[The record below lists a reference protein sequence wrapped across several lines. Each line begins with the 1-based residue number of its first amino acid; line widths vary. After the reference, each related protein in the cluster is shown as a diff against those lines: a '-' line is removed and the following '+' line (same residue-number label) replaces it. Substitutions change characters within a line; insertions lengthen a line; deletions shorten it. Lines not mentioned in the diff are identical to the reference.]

1 MTSPEPTPLPPRTRG
16 AVAVIVRDGR
26 LLVIERSQH
35 VRAPGMFCFPG
46 GAVEQGESEEAAIR
60 RELWEEL
67 AVEVRPVARLWQ
79 SVTPWGVELG
89 WWEAQLDPVAEPRP
103 HEAEVAS
110 FHWLTAA
117 ELRAQPKLLESNHHF
132 LDALAR
138 GDFSLA
144 GLDANPARKS

>member
-1 MTSPEPTPLPPRTRG
+1 
-16 AVAVIVRDGR
+16 VIVRDGR

-46 GAVEQGESEEAAIR
+46 GAVEPGESEEAAIR
-60 RELWEEL
+60 RELREEL
-67 AVEVRPVARLWQ
+67 AVEVRPLARLWE
-79 SVTPWGVELG
+79 SVTPWGVELV
-89 WWEAQLDPVAEPRP
+89 WWEAQLDSAAEPRP

-110 FHWLTAA
+110 FHWLTTT

-144 GLDANPARKS
+144 GLGPDPGRKT

>member
-1 MTSPEPTPLPPRTRG
+1 MSEPFPQSEPPRIRG

-46 GAVEQGESEEAAIR
+46 GGIEPGESEEEALR
-60 RELWEEL
+60 RELREEL
-67 AVEVRPVARLWQ
+67 AVEVQSVRRIWH
-79 SVTPWGVELG
+79 SVTPWGVELF
-89 WWEAQLDPVAEPRP
+89 WWLGSLAADAEPRP
-103 HEAEVAS
+103 LEAEVAS
-110 FHWLTAA
+110 FHWLTTA

-138 GDFSLA
+138 GDFTL
-144 GLDANPARKS
+144 GP